1 MKRRLFIAINLPEN
15 VKKKLVEYREKW
27 YNLNPE
33 LIRWVNK
40 FNLHITLVF
49 IGYVSDDEMYNIC
62 NIVKETAKKHEPFF
76 IRMERIII
84 GPAYDKSSAGKP
96 SIPRM
101 FWVEGE
107 KSEELAK
114 LQTDLENA
122 IAGEDYIKKEIRP
135 YKPHITL
142 ARFRSLL
149 LKSLPEEINEPFKF
163 EIPVETIEV
172 MESSLK
178 RTGAEYS
185 VLESVELGKL

>member
-15 VKKKLVEYREKW
+15 VKRKLIEYRQKW

-40 FNLHITLVF
+40 FNLHITLIF

-84 GPAYDKSSAGKP
+84 GPLDAT
-96 SIPRM
+96 PRM

-122 IAGEDYIKKEIRP
+122 ITGEDYMKKEIRP

-163 EIPVETIEV
+163 EIPVETIEI
-172 MESSLK
+172 MQSSLK

-185 VLESVELGKL
+185 VLESVNLGKGL